1 MYCCSRDS
9 MNNHITEEIR
19 EIRHA
24 LAEQCENDID
34 RIFEKLQQTA
44 CSSGRNYVSLPMR
57 AAPTKAVADQ
67 HRPAEPSNVR

>member
-1 MYCCSRDS
+1 MMDI
-9 MNNHITEEIR
+9 ITEEIR

-34 RIFEKLQQTA
+34 RIFERLQETS

-57 AAPTKAVADQ
+57 TASTKAVAEKVDAAD
-67 HRPAEPSNVR
+67 RSTVR

>member
-1 MYCCSRDS
+1 MMD
-9 MNNHITEEIR
+9 NITEEIR

-34 RIFEKLQQTA
+34 RIFETLQKTA

-57 AAPTKAVADQ
+57 TASTKAVSEQDG
-67 HRPAEPSNVR
+67 PAERSTVR